1 MYRLFGAFLMSLL
14 PIDGSTQAQEIT
26 VDLRVPGYTKA
37 DAEVAIELLRRN
49 CRPLGDAFWAD
60 VTGIKVEVYKEFAPH
75 RLSRGWANTM
85 TVMLTYSRDPQY
97 GPSYASGAGVLA
109 GHTLH
114 FDLGGGE
121 TPGML
126 IAKRSTQYLCGLAF
140 DQRGNDVFVD
150 VPGMKFLDR

>member
-1 MYRLFGAFLMSLL
+1 MNRLLGALMVLSLHFNEAA
-14 PIDGSTQAQEIT
+14 QAQEIKL
-26 VDLRVPGYTKA
+26 DLRVPGYTDA
-37 DAEVAIELLRRN
+37 DAEVAINLLRQN
-49 CRPLGDAFWAD
+49 CRPLGDAFWGD
-60 VTGIKVEVYKEFAPH
+60 ITSIQVEVYKEFAPH
-75 RLSRGWANTM
+75 RLARGWGKTM

-97 GPSYASGAGVLA
+97 GPTYASGAGVLA

-126 IAKRSTQYLCGLAF
+126 IAKRSTQYLCGRAF
-140 DQRGNDVFVD
+140 DEQGNDIFVD